1 MGYIVESKFAK
12 NFDSMAA
19 KLKNWRVVHAV
30 TKVSLRLLL
39 PVSWLGL
46 LIAPA
51 CVWSL
56 PFQILRACRVT
67 PPSAGYWISAAVIS
81 SLLMFFLYR
90 LARLVV
96 YELRHRVLDVESLV
110 GFTGFSLAAA
120 LTAYILPH
128 GWF

>member
-1 MGYIVESKFAK
+1 MAFIVQSKFARDS
-12 NFDSMAA
+12 DSMAA
-19 KLKNWRVVHAV
+19 KSKNWRVVHAV

-46 LIAPA
+46 LLAPA
-51 CVWSL
+51 CICSW

-67 PPSAGYWISAAVIS
+67 PPSAGYWISAAMIS
-81 SLLMFFLYR
+81 GLLIFCLYR

-96 YELRHRVLDVESLV
+96 WELRHRILDVESLLAFV
-110 GFTGFSLAAA
+110 GFALAAA
-120 LTAYILPH
+120 LTGYILPR